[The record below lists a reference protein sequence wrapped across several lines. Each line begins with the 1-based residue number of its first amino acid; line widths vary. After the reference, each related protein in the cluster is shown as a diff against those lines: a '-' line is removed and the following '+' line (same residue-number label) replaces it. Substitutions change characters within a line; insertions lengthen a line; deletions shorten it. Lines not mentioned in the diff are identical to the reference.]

1 MSKEKG
7 TLLQGNGYLEH
18 FLSFRHPNFFSHI
31 FLHQKKKICAKNT
44 QAVTPI
50 FPMLA
55 RNVQFVLPSSSTPPF
70 PSTILA
76 CRQEDPSL
84 PSFPL
89 SPSIFHSFLQRA
101 TLALLLFSNG
111 FLCCQEGRERR
122 RRWRVEKPF
131 LVIGKI
137 YIFSD
142 PFHECFK

>member
-101 TLALLLFSNG
+101 TLALLLPPLLQWLSLLPRGEEKKKKMASGKAFSGYRKN
-111 FLCCQEGRERR
+111 
-122 RRWRVEKPF
+122 
-131 LVIGKI
+131 I
-137 YIFSD
+137 YLF
-142 PFHECFK
+142 